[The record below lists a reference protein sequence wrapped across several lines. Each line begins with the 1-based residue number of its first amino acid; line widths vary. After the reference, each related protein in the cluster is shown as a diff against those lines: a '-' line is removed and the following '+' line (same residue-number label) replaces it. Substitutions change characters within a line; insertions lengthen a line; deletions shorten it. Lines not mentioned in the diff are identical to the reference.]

1 MKKIEFD
8 TDLDKNGHE
17 RLRVK
22 ITTNK
27 GQLIEVMYQYESF
40 IENHWVNIVR
50 YDCSH

>member
-40 IENHWVNIVR
+40 IENYWVNIVR